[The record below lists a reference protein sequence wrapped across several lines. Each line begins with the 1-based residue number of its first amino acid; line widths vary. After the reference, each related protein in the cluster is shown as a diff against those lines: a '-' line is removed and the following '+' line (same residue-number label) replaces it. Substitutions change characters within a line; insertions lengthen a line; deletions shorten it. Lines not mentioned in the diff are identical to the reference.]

1 MKITKKILLLFGLLL
16 ILPCSSLKA
25 QLEAGVK
32 MGYGE
37 VNFKHS
43 GDYRVGNIFRPDVFW
58 NIQGEASYELVS
70 NLRIK
75 SGIGVLKVT
84 SKEYID
90 FIDYLLYIRTHH
102 QLYISIPVAIQY
114 RLFWGFRIEGG
125 WVFNYLQSRWMEA
138 NAPENNNFYIYK
150 ITSKYNP
157 TAYWGLSLTFLKY
170 FEIGYNKHYTVRYFA
185 RTGDGILADYSYKTE
200 FKNYFYLTLKYP
212 INFKKKQDNAIEI
225 RDSELK

>member
-1 MKITKKILLLFGLLL
+1 MKKLLLMFCLLQML
-16 ILPCSSLKA
+16 SNYLQA
-25 QLEAGVK
+25 QFEVGVK
-32 MGYGE
+32 TGYGK
-37 VNFKHS
+37 VNFKHPEDHS
-43 GDYRVGNIFRPDVFW
+43 LGNVFRPDVFW
-58 NIQGEASYELVS
+58 HLMGEASYEVVS

-90 FIDYLLYIRTHH
+90 FIDYLSYIRTHH
-102 QLYISIPVAIQY
+102 QLYLSIPVAIQY

-138 NAPENNNFYIYK
+138 NAPENNNFYLYK